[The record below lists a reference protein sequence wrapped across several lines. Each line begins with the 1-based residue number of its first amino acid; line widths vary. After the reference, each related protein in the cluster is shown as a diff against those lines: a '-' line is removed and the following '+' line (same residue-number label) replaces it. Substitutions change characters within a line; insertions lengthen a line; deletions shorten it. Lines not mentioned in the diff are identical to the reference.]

1 MFRNAIDVFKVFGF
15 RIKIDPTWFL
25 IVILIVWSLSTAY
38 FPNVLPG
45 YTRTAYI
52 LLSILAALCLFGSLI
67 LHELSHSL
75 VARQFGV
82 KINGITLFI
91 FGGVA
96 ELENE
101 PVNARSEF
109 WIAVAGPAMSLFL
122 GGASLI
128 VSAMIEASGLSAA
141 GVVLFSYIGLI
152 NLVLAGFNLVPA
164 FPLDGGRILRAAI
177 WAYKGDLIRATQIAS
192 WAGSIFGYILMFS
205 GFWALF
211 SNNMVGGLWQVLI
224 GLFVLSSSKGAYQ
237 HLVTKEALKDQ
248 TVRAL
253 MTQQSW
259 TAAPTD
265 TLDYMVSDIMLRHNV
280 SFVPVLEGEQL
291 RGYVDTALAQQTARE
306 DWPNT
311 RIGDICVTSNEVN
324 TVAAD
329 FPTQS
334 LMEKVANT
342 GQRKFLV
349 QENGKLAGVIT
360 LADLTTYLAIRQG
373 LGYPK

>member
-15 RIKIDPTWFL
+15 RIKVDPSWLL
-25 IVILIVWSLSTAY
+25 IFVLIVWSLSTAY
-38 FPNVLPG
+38 FPNALPG
-45 YTRTAYI
+45 YARTDYI
-52 LLSILAALCLFGSLI
+52 LLSILAALGLFGSLI

-82 KINGITLFI
+82 KISGITLFV

-101 PVNARSEF
+101 PTSARSEF
-109 WIAVAGPAMSLFL
+109 WIAIAGPIMSLFL
-122 GGASLI
+122 GAVSLV
-128 VSAMIEASGLSAA
+128 VSNLIEASGLSHA
-141 GVVLFSYIGLI
+141 GGVLFSYIGLI

-177 WAYKGDLIRATQIAS
+177 WAYKGDLIWATKIAS
-192 WAGSIFGYILMFS
+192 LAGSIFGYTLIFS
-205 GFWALF
+205 GLWALF
-211 SNNMVGGLWQVLI
+211 SGGIVGGLWQVLI
-224 GLFVLSSSKGAYQ
+224 GLFVLSASKSAYQ
-237 HLVTKEALKDQ
+237 QLITKEALKDQ

-253 MTQQSW
+253 TTQQSW
-259 TAAPTD
+259 TAAPSD
-265 TLDYMVSDIMLRHNV
+265 TLDHVVNEIMLAHNV
-280 SFVPVLEGEQL
+280 SFVPVLEGELL
-291 RGYVDTALAQQTARE
+291 RGYVDTAHAQQTARA

-311 RIGDICVTSNEVN
+311 RVGDIYVASNEVN
-324 TVAAD
+324 TVPAD

-334 LMEKVANT
+334 LMEMIAKT

-349 QENGKLAGVIT
+349 QENNELLGVIT

-373 LGYPK
+373 LSSPN